1 MQYNFAANASLQLV
15 LDDNGHEIFGIACCK
30 SCNVAITF
38 KKKENGKE
46 RSLGTKNLLDHINN
60 CKPGSRVEVTPKRS
74 VKQPSV
80 DKERCTSR
88 SNDTTSHCETPLD
101 VVNKQRTISS
111 YMNVQNMSSSAQKRH
126 SQDILNKT
134 VNMVSGGYLPLKFVE
149 NAHFREFSQQLI
161 NIGASEGRIDVNVL
175 LTGRQGC
182 RSAIIKKAQSV
193 KEEIKTS
200 SEGCR

>member
-1 MQYNFAANASLQLV
+1 MQLV

-74 VKQPSV
+74 VVKQPSV

-88 SNDTTSHCETPLD
+88 SNDSTSHCETPLD

-111 YMNVQNMSSSAQKRH
+111 YMNVLNMSSSAQKRH
-126 SQDILNKT
+126 SQDILNKNREHGFRWLFAVEICGKCPLPRVFAAAHQYWSIRRKNRCQCA
-134 VNMVSGGYLPLKFVE
+134 VNRTSGL
-149 NAHFREFSQQLI
+149 LI
-161 NIGASEGRIDVNVL
+161 NYHQKGAISEGRN
-175 LTGRQGC
+175 
-182 RSAIIKKAQSV
+182 KKIV
-193 KEEIKTS
+193 
-200 SEGCR
+200 